1 MQKSKLGA
9 LLMASPP
16 VILIALFIGL
26 PVVNA
31 IGMSLGYTGGLNRT
45 IAAIGRNTHSTTTWA
60 PNVGAWQD
68 VFATPRFWTDLGI
81 TVLITLTTTVA
92 VVLIAWVLALYLRL
106 QPSPLSSILPTLTV
120 IPMFIPGV
128 IGAWA
133 LLNFWADDGL
143 IGSLYTLLGVR
154 PPGLGFSTPLVMI
167 AQIWGSLPF
176 AVLMVTSGVA
186 GVPDALIEAARD
198 ADARTGRII
207 RSVIFPLAAMPTII
221 AATFTAIG
229 VIGSFTTPYL
239 VGANSPSMLG
249 VSMTRHFQ
257 AYGQP
262 QQSIVMAIVVFVL
275 ASGIGALY
283 VWANWRT
290 SKDEVVGNR

>member
-1 MQKSKLGA
+1 MKASKLGA
-9 LLMASPP
+9 MALASPP

-26 PVVNA
+26 PVLNA
-31 IGMSLGYTGGLNRT
+31 IGMSLGYTGGLNQT
-45 IAAIGRNTHSTTTWA
+45 IAAIGRNTHSTTTWL
-60 PNVGAWQD
+60 PNAGAWQD
-68 VFATPRFWTDLGI
+68 VFSTPRFWADLGI
-81 TVLITLTTTVA
+81 TVLITLTTTVS
-92 VVLIAWVLALYLRL
+92 VVLIAWILALYLRL
-106 QPSPLSSILPTLTV
+106 KPSPLSSVLPTLAV
-120 IPMFIPGV
+120 VPMFIPGV

-143 IGSLYTLLGVR
+143 IGSMYTLFGLT

-176 AVLMVTSGVA
+176 SVLMVTSGVA

-198 ADARTGRII
+198 AGAKTGRII
-207 RSVIFPLAAMPTII
+207 REVIFPLAAMPTII

-239 VGANSPSMLG
+239 VGANTPSMLG
-249 VSMTRHFQ
+249 VSMTRYFQ
-257 AYGQP
+257 SYGQP
-262 QQSIVMAIVVFVL
+262 QQSIVMAIVVFAA

-283 VWANWRT
+283 VWANWRS
-290 SKDEVVGNR
+290 SKDEVVGKR